1 MDILL
6 IVVLIILAGFGLHGY
21 IRGMVRMI
29 FSLVAV
35 FLTIG
40 IASWMTPY
48 TAEFLRTQTPL
59 YDSVK
64 EKCMEHV
71 EQKAEE
77 GMEQKAKEQEKITVF
92 GIEVPLEVQ
101 EFFSENAVDKVD
113 DLMRDSGVY
122 EQLAAQIAET
132 VIQRIAWLLSF
143 VVVVIVL
150 GILIHVLDLIAKLPV
165 LNSIN
170 HAGGLAVGLVEGI
183 LIVWILFFVI
193 TLCQGSEFGSQM
205 MESIGENPFLKL
217 LYDNNIIEQLL

>member
-6 IVVLIILAGFGLHGY
+6 IAVLIILAGFGLHGY

-48 TAEFLRTQTPL
+48 TAEFLRNQTPL

-64 EKCMEHV
+64 EKCMELV
-71 EQKAEE
+71 QQKAEE
-77 GMEQKAKEQEKITVF
+77 GMEQKAEEQEKITVF
-92 GIEVPLEVQ
+92 GIEVPSQVQ
-101 EFFSENAVDKVD
+101 DFFSENAVDKVD
-113 DLMRDSGVY
+113 GLMRDSGVY

-132 VIQRIAWLLSF
+132 VIQRMAWILSF
-143 VVVVIVL
+143 VVVVILL

-193 TLCQGSEFGSQM
+193 TLCQGSEFGSRM

>member
-6 IVVLIILAGFGLHGY
+6 IAVLIILAGFGLHGY

-48 TAEFLRTQTPL
+48 TAEFLRNQTPL

-64 EKCMEHV
+64 EKCMELV
-71 EQKAEE
+71 QQKAEE
-77 GMEQKAKEQEKITVF
+77 GMEQKAQEQDKITVF
-92 GIEVPLEVQ
+92 GIEVPSQVQ
-101 EFFSENAVDKVD
+101 DFFSENAVDKVD
-113 DLMRDSGVY
+113 GLMRDSGVY

-132 VIQRIAWLLSF
+132 VIQRIAWILSF
-143 VVVVIVL
+143 VVVIILL

>member
-6 IVVLIILAGFGLHGY
+6 IAVLIILAGFGLHGY

-40 IASWMTPY
+40 IASWITPY
-48 TAEFLRTQTPL
+48 TAEFLRNQTPL

-64 EKCMEHV
+64 EKCMELV
-71 EQKAEE
+71 QQKAEE
-77 GMEQKAKEQEKITVF
+77 GMEQKAEEQEKITVF
-92 GIEVPLEVQ
+92 GIEVPSQVQ
-101 EFFSENAVDKVD
+101 DFFSENAVDKVD
-113 DLMRDSGVY
+113 GLMRDSGVY

-132 VIQRIAWLLSF
+132 VIQRMAWILSF
-143 VVVVIVL
+143 VVVVILL